1 MAKKKGCL
9 GCLGAIF
16 KWIWIGYLGF
26 MIIGAIFSGIVSI
39 FDDSDDENIHL
50 ADGFD
55 ISAYNVVLDVNE
67 DNTIEVTENLTVN
80 FTSNYKHGI
89 YKFTPQWLEY
99 TGKDGKTI
107 KRKSTISDYRADGD
121 PYTID
126 TVKKKKRI
134 KIGSAAEY
142 VGAGEKNYVIKYTYD
157 MGRDPYKGFDELI
170 FHAYGDYWGTEI
182 KNASI
187 QVNMPKSISGTKVN
201 FFLDKYR
208 DKNANKFVDYE
219 VSGNTIYAKFNQ
231 EKYYQYQEKEY
242 CSQEYHVDEYGNC
255 EMPSYW
261 GDEVLEKSLTIDIEL
276 PEDYFV
282 GGSWNYGWGSFI
294 ICLIVFAITIWNFI
308 RWRKFGKD
316 FPKGVQ
322 TVEFYPPENLSSAEI
337 GYIYGRQTNKKLTI
351 SLIVQLASKGYIKI
365 DEIEE
370 KKKKEI
376 QITNLMIRPKEQLT
390 FDDLV
395 PDRVIKVKKLRLA
408 DPNILDKKE
417 LTMMTYLFKKSDEK
431 DVKSNLEKFLA
442 VKDSLVQKGFIE
454 IVSDNEDTRFEELN
468 KRKEEYE
475 NSKKQYE
482 KDMIKY
488 ADEQAKRPSLTTL
501 ELAVYNRLFENK
513 DVIILSEHKTFYKA
527 FDDVE
532 KQLKSSL
539 KDLVD
544 DKTATKKMIQSIFIS
559 IVVLFLYLI
568 SYCLVEDMDPNW
580 KIVYTLT
587 FACIFINVFF
597 TLIMKRKTKYGEEI
611 IGKVKGFRNFLETA
625 EKDKLEKL
633 VLENPNYFYHIL
645 PYTYVLNISK
655 KWMEKFE
662 DIHIPEMDMGTYD
675 FNSFNSFNHLYSDVY
690 HPEPVRSSSSS
701 SSGCSS
707 CGGGCS
713 SCGGG
718 CSSCGG
724 GGSW

>member
-1 MAKKKGCL
+1 MAKKKGSL
-9 GCLGAIF
+9 GWLDAIF
-16 KWIWIGYLGF
+16 KLIWFGFLGF

-39 FDDSDDENIHL
+39 FDDSDDENIYL

-99 TGKDGKTI
+99 TGKDGETI
-107 KRKSTISDYRADGD
+107 KRKSTVTNYRAVGD
-121 PYTID
+121 EYTVD
-126 TVKKKKRI
+126 SVKKKKRI
-134 KIGSAAEY
+134 KIGSADEY
-142 VGAGEKNYVIKYTYD
+142 VGAGEKTYVIKYTYD
-157 MGRDPYKGFDELI
+157 MGKDPYKGFDELI

-187 QVNMPKSISGTKVN
+187 QVNMPKNISGTQIN

-208 DKNANKFVDYE
+208 ETNANDFVDYS

-231 EKYYQYQEKEY
+231 EKYLEYQKKDY
-242 CSQEYHVDEYGNC
+242 CSYEFRVDEYGNC
-255 EMPSYW
+255 EMPEYM
-261 GDEVLEKSLTIDIEL
+261 EKELVSSLTIDVEL
-276 PEDYFV
+276 PEGYFV

-294 ICLIVFAITIWNFI
+294 ICLITFAITVWNFI
-308 RWRKFGKD
+308 RWKNFGKD
-316 FPKGVQ
+316 FPNKVE
-322 TVEFYPPENLSSAEI
+322 TVEFYPPENFSSAEI

-365 DEIEE
+365 DEIE
-370 KKKKEI
+370 KNKKKEI
-376 QITNLMIRPKEQLT
+376 QITNLMIRPVQQLS

-395 PDRVIKVKKLRLA
+395 PDRVIKVKKLKLA
-408 DPNILDKKE
+408 DPTMLDKSE
-417 LTMMTYLFKKSDEK
+417 LTMMTYLFKNSDEK
-431 DVKSNLEKFLA
+431 ELKTNLEKFLA
-442 VKDSLVQKGFIE
+442 VRDSLVQKGFIE
-454 IVSDNEDTRFEELN
+454 IVSDNEDSRFEELN
-468 KRKEEYE
+468 KRKVEYE
-475 NSKKQYE
+475 ASKKQYE
-482 KDMIKY
+482 IDKVNYNNKIGKM
-488 ADEQAKRPSLTTL
+488 PSLTNL
-501 ELAVYNRLFENK
+501 ELTVYNRLFEKEN
-513 DVIILSEHKTFYKA
+513 VIILSKHKTFYKA

-532 KQLKSSL
+532 NQLKGSL
-539 KDLVD
+539 KDLID
-544 DKTATKKMIQSIFIS
+544 DKNATKKMIQSIFIS
-559 IVVLFLYLI
+559 IGVLFLYLI
-568 SYCLVEDMDPNW
+568 SYCLVKDMDPSW
-580 KIVYTLT
+580 KIIYWMS
-587 FACIFINVFF
+587 FACIFINVYF
-597 TLIMKRKTKYGEEI
+597 TFIMKRKTEYGETVI
-611 IGKVKGFRNFLETA
+611 AKVKGFKNFLETA
-625 EKDKLEKL
+625 EKEKLEAL
-633 VLENPNYFYHIL
+633 VLENPNYFYSIL

-662 DIHIPEMDMGTYD
+662 NIPIPEMNMGTYD
-675 FNSFNSFNHLYSDVY
+675 FNSLNSFNNLYNDVY
-690 HPEPVRSSSSS
+690 QPEPVRSSSSS